1 MSKCPNEIE
10 DFSISP
16 FNYISFYFMY
26 FQILLLGIYHI
37 EFLGILLCWFLQ
49 HYVICVFIPIVVNEI
64 FFQYYKECHF
74 ITFQSAYFQMESLW
88 FLLSQ
93 SSWMTC
99 QVSLFFYSLWL
110 TWDISV
116 DLSSGLL
123 GFFSFSLSCVQ
134 FSYKPMEGMI
144 YFWYGFSHLIFP
156 FDSFLI

>member
-1 MSKCPNEIE
+1 MKSRICL
-10 DFSISP
+10 FSLSIISV
-16 FNYISFYFMY
+16 FILCIFKFFYWVYMHF
-26 FQILLLGIYHI
+26 
-37 EFLGILLCWFLQ
+37 EFVGILLCWFLQ

-74 ITFQSAYFQMESLW
+74 ITFQSAYFQMGNLW

-93 SSWMTC
+93 SSWMIC

-123 GFFSFSLSCVQ
+123 GSFSSLSHVSS
-134 FSYKPMEGMI
+134 FLTSPWKEWFI
-144 YFWYGFSHLIFP
+144 FFSHLIFP

>member
-10 DFSISP
+10 DLSISP
-16 FNYISFYFMY
+16 FNYISFHFMY

-64 FFQYYKECHF
+64 FFHYYKECHF
-74 ITFQSAYFQMESLW
+74 ITFQFAYFQMGSLW

-99 QVSLFFYSLWL
+99 QVSLFFLFFVTHLGYFCWSIFRFTRIFFLLSL
-110 TWDISV
+110 TCPV
-116 DLSSGLL
+116 
-123 GFFSFSLSCVQ
+123 F
-134 FSYKPMEGMI
+134 
-144 YFWYGFSHLIFP
+144 
-156 FDSFLI
+156 